1 MAEGDRGIL
10 AALRGEKVTLKDELV
25 ELRALLNLRL
35 QLHCE
40 MFDRRRKDRNVRNT
54 YSLTTQ
60 PDSDAITVW

>member
-10 AALRGEKVTLKDELV
+10 AALRSENVALKDELV

-40 MFDRRRKDRNVRNT
+40 MFDRRRKTRM
-54 YSLTTQ
+54 
-60 PDSDAITVW
+60 